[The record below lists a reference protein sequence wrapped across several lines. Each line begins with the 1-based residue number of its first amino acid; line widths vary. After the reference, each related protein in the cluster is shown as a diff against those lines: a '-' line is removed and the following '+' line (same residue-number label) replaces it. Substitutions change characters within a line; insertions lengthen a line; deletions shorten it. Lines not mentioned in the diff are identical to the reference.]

1 MEHDIMI
8 RGSIIPKKPIIFN
21 IYVPNNSVKTYETK
35 LIELQRELD
44 EFAIIFGEFN
54 TFLSVEDRYSRGKNV
69 AELNRTINQLDLIDM
84 YRILHQVPA
93 EYTFFSSSHG
103 TFTKINYIL
112 GHKNHLNKFKRTNII

>member
-1 MEHDIMI
+1 MI
-8 RGSIIPKKPIIFN
+8 RGSIIQKKPIIFN

-69 AELNRTINQLDLIDM
+69 AELNRTINQLDLIDIC
-84 YRILHQVPA
+84 RIVHPMTA
-93 EYTFFSSSHG
+93 EYIFFSNSRV
-103 TFTKINYIL
+103 TLTKIDHTGAIKHSSVASKEYKL
-112 GHKNHLNKFKRTNII
+112 YK